1 MFEYWVW
8 FVSLFIFFFNLDR
21 CIIIRYI
28 GYCYLFVYCLIN
40 CFIIWL
46 FCIQIVYGFLLKY
59 FKFII
64 IEENRF
70 FYFIEINWSDV
81 VKKLKDSFKG
91 CVNFDIQ
98 FIKLKGYLVSDD
110 VKRIEL
116 VRVGFEE
123 FKIKLDS
130 WISGFW

>member
-1 MFEYWVW
+1 MK
-8 FVSLFIFFFNLDR
+8 
-21 CIIIRYI
+21 
-28 GYCYLFVYCLIN
+28 

-46 FCIQIVYGFLLKY
+46 FCIQIVYGFFLKY

-64 IEENRF
+64 EENSF

-130 WISGFW
+130 WISGFR